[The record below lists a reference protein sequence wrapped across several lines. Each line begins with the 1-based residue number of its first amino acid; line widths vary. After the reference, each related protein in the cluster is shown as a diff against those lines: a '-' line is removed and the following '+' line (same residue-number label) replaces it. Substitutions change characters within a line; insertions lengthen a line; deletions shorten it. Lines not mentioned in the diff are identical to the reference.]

1 MKKSLENPAPII
13 GITLDSRESGEYSKR
28 PFYALRKNY
37 AQMVHEA
44 GGVPIFLTYH
54 TEHVETYADMIDGLL
69 IPGGDFDIDPYIYGA
84 KTIHPK
90 VVINKPRTE
99 FELTITKKIYEMR
112 KPVFGI
118 CGGIQLIN
126 VMLGGSLIQDIPDMV
141 TNAISHQQPG
151 DMLRE
156 EPYHEIEVERGTLLH
171 DIVGEGKF
179 RVNSTHHQSI
189 EKLGK
194 NLTLNAK
201 APDGIIEAIS
211 IPQGIY
217 PFCLGVQ
224 WHPEYQSSSHDRKL
238 FEAFVRA
245 CKKS

>member
-1 MKKSLENPAPII
+1 MNKLLQNPAPII

-54 TEHVETYADMIDGLL
+54 IEHVETYADMIDGLL
-69 IPGGDFDIDPYIYGA
+69 IPGGDFDIDPLIYGA

-90 VVINKPRTE
+90 VSINKPRTE
-99 FELTITKKIYEMR
+99 FELAITKKIYEMR
-112 KPVFGI
+112 KPIFGI

-141 TNAISHQQPG
+141 SNSISHQQP
-151 DMLRE
+151 DNMPRE
-156 EPYHEIEVERGTLLH
+156 EPYHEIEVEKGTLLH
-171 DIVGEGKF
+171 DIVSDNKF
-179 RVNSTHHQSI
+179 KVNSTHHQAI
-189 EKLGK
+189 ERLGA
-194 NLTLNAK
+194 NMISNAK
-201 APDGIIEAIS
+201 APDGVIEAVS
-211 IPQGIY
+211 IPKNIY

-224 WHPEYQSSSHDRKL
+224 WHPEYQSSKNDKKL
-238 FEAFVRA
+238 FEAFIKA
-245 CKKS
+245 CRY